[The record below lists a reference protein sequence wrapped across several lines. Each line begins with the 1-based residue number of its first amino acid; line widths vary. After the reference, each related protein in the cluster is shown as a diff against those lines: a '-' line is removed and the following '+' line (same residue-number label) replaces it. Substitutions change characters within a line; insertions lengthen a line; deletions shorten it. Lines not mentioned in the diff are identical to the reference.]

1 MQTCATA
8 RSSVPACARNQD
20 NEHVSKHR
28 AVRCRSFD
36 TGFASAHG
44 ERRRFADGRDLWRLT
59 GRKLLRL
66 RGRGG
71 CLCPNQ
77 MRTPRWIENE
87 CIQHSVLV
95 QRKWDKRRC
104 SLRESE
110 QNKHC
115 EWIYR
120 FRANPGPGVRAAS
133 CRPSGLGPGS
143 ALRSRPR
150 VALSSAQALSV

>member
-1 MQTCATA
+1 MTMPKLPFQKAWN
-8 RSSVPACARNQD
+8 SSAN
-20 NEHVSKHR
+20 
-28 AVRCRSFD
+28 
-36 TGFASAHG
+36 GFFESLETNH
-44 ERRRFADGRDLWRLT
+44 EWMTLEDYCLERDLILDQGQLIREGKAMT
-59 GRKLLRL
+59 
-66 RGRGG
+66 
-71 CLCPNQ
+71 
-77 MRTPRWIENE
+77 
-87 CIQHSVLV
+87 VLV